1 MNNPDIILAL
11 LKTTAPFHVLP
22 ESVQKSLVDLMTR
35 FTFSKEA
42 LIYRQGITDI
52 DGVDLI
58 YKGQYETFFLDT
70 VENKRSVEI
79 HESPYCFGG
88 ISVLLNRKKALKSVM
103 VKKGTIIYRLPRK
116 DFIELCNVNEE
127 FFHFF
132 TNAFG
137 RKMLEEEFSHFV
149 KSPASFEESYYAAD
163 QLYSRKIDNIIYKD
177 IVSIAYNTPI
187 YEVAKTMSQNKVSCI
202 FITEKDHIVGYATDM
217 TLRDN
222 VIGKQINVTQAIG
235 SVMDNPIVSISNQ
248 AFLYEAVLMMFRT
261 KTKYLLVEKEGKYV
275 GFLSR
280 NRLLSEQGQ
289 SPLVFIQSVK
299 LAESLTELQ
308 EKWDK
313 VPKIINQ
320 LLGRGVNAAITNQVI
335 TTIADTIAIK
345 VIEKVIQEMGK
356 PPAKFVFMVTG
367 SEGRKEQTLKTDQ
380 DNAII
385 YEDKAN
391 EHRELVRSYFL
402 KFASRVSDDLNKIGF
417 VYCTG
422 GYMASNPEWTHSLS
436 HWKNNYKS
444 WIEDTIPENAIKFST
459 FFDCRRLYGDQGII
473 DQLKSFLNEELQKPN
488 DRFFSFI
495 AKNALQY
502 EPPLTFFN
510 AIKTQTIG
518 ASEFLNIKKAM
529 TPIVDLVRVYAL
541 KNRIYEEN
549 TGERLKRL
557 VELEVFNQSQ
567 YEELHQSYYYLM
579 ALRLKH
585 QANEII
591 TTKSNPDNYIRIDSL
606 TKIEKATLKE
616 IFKTIHNFQLG
627 IKFKFTNNLL
637 G

>member
-70 VENKRSVEI
+70 VENKRSIEI

-235 SVMDNPIVSISNQ
+235 
-248 AFLYEAVLMMFRT
+248 FCH
-261 KTKYLLVEKEGKYV
+261 
-275 GFLSR
+275 
-280 NRLLSEQGQ
+280 GQ
-289 SPLVFIQSVK
+289 S
-299 LAESLTELQ
+299 
-308 EKWDK
+308 
-313 VPKIINQ
+313 
-320 LLGRGVNAAITNQVI
+320 
-335 TTIADTIAIK
+335 
-345 VIEKVIQEMGK
+345 
-356 PPAKFVFMVTG
+356 
-367 SEGRKEQTLKTDQ
+367 
-380 DNAII
+380 
-385 YEDKAN
+385 
-391 EHRELVRSYFL
+391 HR
-402 KFASRVSDDLNKIGF
+402 
-417 VYCTG
+417 
-422 GYMASNPEWTHSLS
+422 
-436 HWKNNYKS
+436 
-444 WIEDTIPENAIKFST
+444 
-459 FFDCRRLYGDQGII
+459 
-473 DQLKSFLNEELQKPN
+473 
-488 DRFFSFI
+488 
-495 AKNALQY
+495 QY
-502 EPPLTFFN
+502 L
-510 AIKTQTIG
+510 
-518 ASEFLNIKKAM
+518 
-529 TPIVDLVRVYAL
+529 
-541 KNRIYEEN
+541 
-549 TGERLKRL
+549 
-557 VELEVFNQSQ
+557 
-567 YEELHQSYYYLM
+567 
-579 ALRLKH
+579 
-585 QANEII
+585 
-591 TTKSNPDNYIRIDSL
+591 
-606 TKIEKATLKE
+606 
-616 IFKTIHNFQLG
+616 
-627 IKFKFTNNLL
+627 
-637 G
+637 